1 MVEDFNFSLFFFQPP
16 MAQARFW
23 NNDEN
28 WPTIYDIGFA
38 SNGRISSNG
47 GIYITISGKNF
58 ASSLVSFGD
67 AEGSDVS
74 IFLLRGL
81 V

>member
-1 MVEDFNFSLFFFQPP
+1 MIKIVYSLQPP

-47 GIYITISGKNF
+47 GVYITISGKNF